1 MRAIFISYRRSDSEG
16 EAGRLSDLLT
26 HRFDDKSVFMDVDS
40 IQPGRDF
47 RKAIDESIQAC
58 SVVLTLIGPN
68 WLDAHDDCGGRRLD
82 APNDYVRL
90 EIAAAL
96 HRDIPVIPVLL
107 RGAKMPHEEQLPAEI
122 AELAFRN
129 SVELT
134 HARWKSDLQV
144 LIDALE
150 ALIGA
155 PPVQPPAAPA
165 FTRTPPPPERR
176 PEARPEPK
184 HEFRPPA
191 YVPSAPN
198 PQPPQPTPVAP
209 PQNYLSPSQRAAER
223 GRMVSPNRNVDV
235 VHPYRPPTPVQPHI
249 ELRPQATSAPAHVAP
264 AHIAPVTITPT
275 RAVSHPAPALGPAS
289 APVAVVAHPV
299 AAPAAPAPA
308 PAGVQ
313 GSLPDASV
321 DKISKH
327 LAHFI
332 GPIAEIVVKRA
343 ARQAGSSE
351 DLALTVSKEI
361 ELPGERTKF
370 LNLCNR

>member
-26 HRFDDKSVFMDVDS
+26 HRFNDKSVFMDVDS

-144 LIDALE
+144 LIEALE

-165 FTRTPPPPERR
+165 FTRTPPPEP
-176 PEARPEPK
+176 RPEPK
-184 HEFRPPA
+184 PEYRPA
-191 YVPSAPN
+191 AHVPSVPA
-198 PQPPQPTPVAP
+198 PQPIKPMPVA

-223 GRMVSPNRNVDV
+223 GRIVSRNRNIEV
-235 VHPYRPPTPVQPHI
+235 VHPYRPVMPVPPHVESRPFTP
-249 ELRPQATSAPAHVAP
+249 APAHIAP
-264 AHIAPVTITPT
+264 AHIAPVNVASVRP
-275 RAVSHPAPALGPAS
+275 APQPAPAPAPIP
-289 APVAVVAHPV
+289 APVAVQTAV
-299 AAPAAPAPA
+299 AASEPA

-313 GSLPDASV
+313 GSLSDASV

-332 GPIAEIVVKRA
+332 GPIAEIVVRRA
-343 ARQAGSSE
+343 ARSAGTME
-351 DLALTVSKEI
+351 ELAAVVSKEI

-370 LNLCNR
+370 LSLCSR